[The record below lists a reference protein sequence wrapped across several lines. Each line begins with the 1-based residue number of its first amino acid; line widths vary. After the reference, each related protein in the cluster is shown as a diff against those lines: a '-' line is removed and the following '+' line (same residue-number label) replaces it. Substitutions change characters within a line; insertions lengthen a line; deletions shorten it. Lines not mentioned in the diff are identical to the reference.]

1 MDNDEIVVG
10 DQLVLEGL
18 SSYGKDVIAKHGEV
32 WDVTETTFLNN
43 MTHYF
48 ILWSNDAYEGDWQ
61 PLHMHGS
68 QTPAGLSGF
77 AYLGN
82 KICCRCDRSGFF
94 FYCN

>member
-48 ILWSNDAYEGDWQ
+48 IESMNNTVDSGGIWRDT
-61 PLHMHGS
+61 MHKVKDGRWLR
-68 QTPAGLSGF
+68 AVDDDF
-77 AYLGN
+77 
-82 KICCRCDRSGFF
+82 KIVCHDG
-94 FYCN
+94 